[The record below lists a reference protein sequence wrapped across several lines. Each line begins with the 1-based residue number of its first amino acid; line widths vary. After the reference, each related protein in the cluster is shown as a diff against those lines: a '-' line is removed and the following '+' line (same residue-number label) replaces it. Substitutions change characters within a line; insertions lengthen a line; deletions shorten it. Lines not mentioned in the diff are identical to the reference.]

1 MARAGLDKD
10 YYAILGVA
18 REATEEEI
26 RKAYR
31 RQALEWHPDR
41 RSGDPRAGERFK
53 EISEAY
59 AVLINPARRR
69 EYDEARRAGGA
80 GTFRHTQDELF
91 RDLFADPRASAVFE
105 ELARE
110 FERMGMRGDR
120 HYFRHTLFG
129 GRAVVVGGVFVIS
142 PLTLLPPLF
151 RIARAALRGARAAAP
166 VRGREA
172 RALPGQ
178 GRGVFAKLAR
188 VGRSLL
194 ARPGDVAPAPPG
206 GAPEDVTLPL
216 RLIRREAEV
225 GGERCV
231 TLNWVSGPEEVRVAI
246 PPGIRPGTRL
256 RLRGK
261 GRPRP
266 DVSFARITSA
276 PVAAIAE
283 LATDRIR
290 TTRSCAPPR
299 SGRT

>member
-1 MARAGLDKD
+1 MARVSRNKD
-10 YYAILGVA
+10 YYAILGVP
-18 REATEEEI
+18 RETTEEEL

-41 RSGDPRAGERFK
+41 RPGDPRAAERFK

-69 EYDEARRAGGA
+69 EYDETSRTGA
-80 GTFRHTQDELF
+80 GTFRHSRDELF
-91 RDLFADPRASAVFE
+91 RDLFTDPRASAIFE

-110 FERMGMRGDR
+110 FERLGMRVDR

-129 GRAVVVGGVFVIS
+129 GRAVVAGGVFVIS

-151 RIARAALRGARAAAP
+151 RIARAVLRGARAAAP
-166 VRGREA
+166 MRGREA
-172 RALPGQ
+172 RPLPGE
-178 GRGVFAKLAR
+178 GRGFFATLAR
-188 VGRSLL
+188 VSRSLL
-194 ARPGDVAPAPPG
+194 ARPQDVASMSAG

-216 RLIRREAEV
+216 RLTHREAEA
-225 GGERCV
+225 GGERPI
-231 TLNWVSGPEEVRVAI
+231 TLNWVRGSEEVRVTI

-266 DVSFARITSA
+266 DGSRGDAYL
-276 PVAAIAE
+276 AIE
-283 LATDRIR
+283 IVEP
-290 TTRSCAPPR
+290 S
-299 SGRT
+299 